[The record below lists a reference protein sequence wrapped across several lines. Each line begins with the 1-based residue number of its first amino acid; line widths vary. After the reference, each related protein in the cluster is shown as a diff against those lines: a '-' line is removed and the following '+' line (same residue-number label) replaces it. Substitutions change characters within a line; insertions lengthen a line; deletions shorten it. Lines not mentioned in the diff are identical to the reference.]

1 MFLKQLWEVASFS
14 PLLRWQMGSMTIVLV
29 SESWQLVF
37 IILLLDFNFSEIIKG
52 IETEATGLWACLVL
66 I

>member
-1 MFLKQLWEVASFS
+1 MKQLWKVASFS

-37 IILLLDFNFSEIIKG
+37 IILLLDFNFSEIIVES
-52 IETEATGLWACLVL
+52 ETEAAGLWACLLQV
-66 I
+66 

>member
-1 MFLKQLWEVASFS
+1 MFMKQLWEVASFS

-37 IILLLDFNFSEIIKG
+37 IILLLDFNFTEII
-52 IETEATGLWACLVL
+52 IETGMSIMIRDTYSE
-66 I
+66 